1 MPAHEAKEAADVT
14 RRYRSRELMLALGGL
29 ADARPMTCN
38 ITGYKQYMQYSV
50 TMFNE
55 VRGYEAI

>member
-29 ADARPMTCN
+29 ADARPMTWN
-38 ITGYKQYMQYSV
+38 IQFTSHYIHTVIQCSI
-50 TMFNE
+50 T